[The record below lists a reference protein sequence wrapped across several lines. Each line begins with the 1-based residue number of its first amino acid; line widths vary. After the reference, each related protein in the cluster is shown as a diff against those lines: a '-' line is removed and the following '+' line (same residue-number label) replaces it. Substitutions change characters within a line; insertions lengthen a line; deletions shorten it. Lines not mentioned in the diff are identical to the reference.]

1 MFSKIAPQN
10 TNSDRCS
17 PKSRILIPIS
27 LGKNVKFIEFGK
39 PSVYVRQ
46 RERGRER
53 ERQRD
58 RERERERKCVCERE
72 SIKPTQ

>member
-17 PKSRILIPIS
+17 PKSRTLIPIS
-27 LGKNVKFIEFGK
+27 LGKNDKFIEFGK

-46 RERGRER
+46 RER
-53 ERQRD
+53 D
-58 RERERERKCVCERE
+58 RETERERKKMCM
-72 SIKPTQ
+72 